1 MTSEG
6 YPKRQ
11 AKGSQ
16 SDRRSMRKL
25 TALHFFVLTSGALRP
40 EGLMNPLRPSS
51 FRNTKEALV
60 SRASF
65 VCETG

>member
-16 SDRRSMRKL
+16 SDRRSMCKL
-25 TALHFFVLTSGALRP
+25 TVLHFFVLKSVMLLP
-40 EGLMNPLRPSS
+40 EGLGNPFRPSS
-51 FRNTKEALV
+51 FRNTKEALET
-60 SRASF
+60 RASF